1 VDDPTHLDRFAALI
15 KPVPAVEFVST
26 ICRWLQDAHEAAAEL
41 QPIRRSNHR
50 GNWDNNTSFGTD
62 RHQYLLST
70 AESLVADLPAL
81 EVDQAFQSV
90 LLKLERVGIYQYH
103 APAGPYG
110 SIGEASDLRREL
122 FTAEITDALFSRADA
137 WLNHRVRLFLPW
149 SGTEELGLT
158 DAWIGQGLLREN
170 HISWTW
176 LLRLQD
182 VLDGTALTPV
192 GETVPLDPAAFE
204 QVQPMLP
211 IKPRAE
217 RPAGSAG

>member
-1 VDDPTHLDRFAALI
+1 VDRLTKLIQPVPVVDFAA
-15 KPVPAVEFVST
+15 V

-70 AESLVADLPAL
+70 ADSLTGELPTL
-81 EVDQAFQSV
+81 EVHAAFQSV
-90 LLKLERVGIYQYH
+90 LLKFERVGIYQYH
-103 APAGPYG
+103 APSGPYG
-110 SIGEASDLRREL
+110 SLGEASDLRREL
-122 FTAEITDALFSRADA
+122 FTQDMYEALFSRADV
-137 WLNHRVRLFLPW
+137 WLNHRERLFLPW
-149 SGTEELGLT
+149 SGTEEVGLT
-158 DAWIGQGLLREN
+158 EAWVGQGSLRDN
-170 HISWTW
+170 RMSWSW
-176 LLRLQD
+176 LLKLQD
-182 VLDGTALTPV
+182 VLDGTALAPV

-204 QVQPMLP
+204 QTQPALP